1 MCRKWREVLY
11 QPPYWKDLRPVLHCR
26 DLRSWNSSEEW
37 RENKR
42 SFYTSIKLRG
52 HDNIC
57 LLHANDAD
65 VFDFIQNYPHGAK
78 HIHTLRY
85 RYNFNCLVIQS
96 LIYFTISLVMSSVC
110 DVVT

>member
-1 MCRKWREVLY
+1 MQSITEAIFQVCQKWREVLY

-26 DLRSWNSSEEW
+26 DLRSWNSTEEW

-57 LLHANDAD
+57 LLNANDAD

-85 RYNFNCLVIQS
+85 IYNSIYTLRYF
-96 LIYFTISLVMSSVC
+96 
-110 DVVT
+110 